1 MRIIAG
7 KYRHRLIEWPN
18 DIKNIR
24 PTKDRIREAI
34 FSSIGDLS
42 SLRVLD
48 LYAGSGAMGLESLSR
63 NAQHAT
69 FVDNNQMAIET
80 IHHNLHSLHIRS
92 DEVSVLHCSDHQ
104 AIDTFI
110 QKEEAFDVVF
120 LDPPYQ
126 MGEYQSIIDL
136 LLNNNLLTTHGIIVI
151 ETQQNIEFKNV
162 FYRQRK
168 DYHYGDI
175 IVTILWR

>member
-69 FVDNNQMAIET
+69 FVDYNQMAIET
-80 IHHNLHSLHIRS
+80 IHHNLQSLHIGS
-92 DEVSVLHCSDHQ
+92 DEVSVLRCSDHQ

-110 QKEEAFDVVF
+110 QKKESFDVVF